1 MPVNRKITVVMYH
14 YVRDLERSR
23 FPAIKGLSI
32 ERFKR
37 QLDHIQTHYTPITVE
52 MLLETLRSAEQSLPP
67 NPVLLTFDDGYGD
80 HFANVFP
87 MLDTLGIQGCFFP
100 PAQAILEHKV
110 LDVNK
115 IHFVLASGR
124 KPDALLDRVLRTVH
138 ETAPEYPLQRKEFYL
153 EQLGGDH
160 RYDSREVVALKRL
173 LQRDLPEP
181 IRQAVVRAL
190 FAKYVTADE
199 TAFACELYMSLDQI
213 ACMHRHGMHF
223 GSHGYSHAWLNH
235 MSPEAQVAEI
245 DRSLDFLRRA
255 GCVNNEWTMCYPYGG
270 FNESLLNILRERKC
284 RAGFAVDFRVAD
296 LDTDDFLALPRVDTN
311 DLPS

>member
-1 MPVNRKITVVMYH
+1 MNRKVTIVMYH

-32 ERFKR
+32 ERFR
-37 QLDHIQTHYTPITVE
+37 HQLDHIQAHYTPITVE
-52 MLLETLRSAEQSLPP
+52 MLLEALRSAEQSLPP
-67 NPVLLTFDDGYGD
+67 NPVLLTFDDGYND

-87 MLDTLGIQGCFFP
+87 MLDALGIQGCFFP

-115 IHFVLASGR
+115 IHFMLASGLN
-124 KPDALLDRVLRTVH
+124 PDALLDRVLRVVQ
-138 ETAPEYPLQRKEFYL
+138 ETDPEYPLQRKEYYL
-153 EQLGGDH
+153 QQLGGDH

-235 MSPEAQVAEI
+235 LSPEAQVAEI
-245 DRSLDFLRRA
+245 DRSLDFLQNLGVGRD
-255 GCVNNEWTMCYPYGG
+255 GWTICYPYGG
-270 FNESLLNILRERKC
+270 FNAPLLQILRPRGC
-284 RAGFAVDFRVAD
+284 RLGFSVEFRVAD
-296 LDTDDFLALPRVDTN
+296 LDTDDSLTLPRVDTN